1 MSALPAT
8 ASATSTDTAAAI
20 AVGVLAATLATLA
33 HETLGHGLACIGV
46 GGHITLLTSIWFR
59 CSKWSAIANAGGP
72 IGNLIAGS
80 AALALLGHGRPGPR
94 MRLLLLMV
102 GALSLFCFMGQLALE
117 SLTNNHDDW
126 YSTALLLG
134 WPPIWRPVGAVVG
147 IGGYLLVRRWLA
159 TLIRRRRAADA
170 NAIRLAYGAAAASAV
185 IAGLLWRPEPF
196 QSAVQGFLAFG
207 VAPLGLLGLAR
218 SSGGAAGRDVGN
230 NAAAGTWI
238 WISVCA
244 VVFGL
249 FLLVQATGLGP
260 MAGSGLPP

>member
-8 ASATSTDTAAAI
+8 RSATNPETAAAL
-20 AVGVLAATLATLA
+20 AVGVLAATLATVA

-72 IGNLIAGS
+72 IGNLLVGS
-80 AALALLGHGRPGPR
+80 AAIALLGRGRPGPR

-147 IGGYLLVRRWLA
+147 IGGYLLVRRWLVTVIQRQGGPEA
-159 TLIRRRRAADA
+159 RDIL
-170 NAIRLAYGAAAASAV
+170 LAYAAAAASAV
-185 IAGLLWRPEPF
+185 IAGLLWRPAPF

-218 SSGGAAGRDVGN
+218 RSGGAAGRDVGKEP
-230 NAAAGTWI
+230 APGTWI

-244 VVFGL
+244 VVFGV